1 MTPTPTTLSAFE
13 LAEVLKKIAPTGRE
27 FGAARIARLL
37 AGEHSV
43 LTRRVNTLCSV
54 GNISDQVSKGINSR
68 VKDLG
73 LRIACCKPP
82 CPIYNKYDQPTG
94 QVEWSWYRDNAANDP
109 ACQPES
115 VEDALRRDYSAIND
129 DHMQGDHLDLNEPIT
144 ALDDALAEF
153 SQQLA
158 SVDLKIEFPEF
169 KIEFP
174 EIDCLPAGDG
184 TEVPGGSR

>member
-1 MTPTPTTLSAFE
+1 MTPTPTTLSASE
-13 LAEVLKKIAPTGRE
+13 LAEVLKRIAPTGRE

-37 AGEHSV
+37 AAEHSV
-43 LTRRVNTLCSV
+43 QTVRVNTLCSV
-54 GNISDQVSKGINSR
+54 GNISDQVSRGINGR
-68 VKDLG
+68 IKDLG
-73 LRIACCKPP
+73 LRVACCKPAFA
-82 CPIYNKYDQPTG
+82 IYNKFNQPSG
-94 QVEWSWYRDNAANDP
+94 QVEWSWYRVAANDEHASTECP
-109 ACQPES
+109 Q
-115 VEDALRRDYSAIND
+115 DDRTRDSSAIND
-129 DHMQGDHLDLNEPIT
+129 DYMQGDHLDLNEPIT
-144 ALDDALAEF
+144 ALDEALAEF

>member
-94 QVEWSWYRDNAANDP
+94 QVEWSWYRVAANDEHASTECP
-109 ACQPES
+109 Q
-115 VEDALRRDYSAIND
+115 DAIRRDYSAITA

-144 ALDDALAEF
+144 ALDEVIEEF

-158 SVDLKIEFPEF
+158 SFEIEIEFPEF
-169 KIEFP
+169 EIEFP
-174 EIDCLPAGDG
+174 EFELVIP
-184 TEVPGGSR
+184 